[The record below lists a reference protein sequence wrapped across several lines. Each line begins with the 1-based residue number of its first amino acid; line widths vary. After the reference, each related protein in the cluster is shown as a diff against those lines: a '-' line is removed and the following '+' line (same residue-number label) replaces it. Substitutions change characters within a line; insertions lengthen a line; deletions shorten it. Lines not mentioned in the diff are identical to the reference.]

1 MKKLTAGLTYAN
13 VVSTLCLFLLLG
25 GGAAFAATQLP
36 KNSVGAKQ
44 IRKGAVTQAKISKG
58 AQAALRGQ
66 TGEPGQRG
74 ATGALGETGPRGE
87 TGLRGPVGP
96 TEGQSLGENMI
107 GAPEL
112 SFSKTVTTATSGK
125 LYAFAHFDQ
134 AEVSCSA
141 PGPVE
146 VALFVNGV
154 LVPGT
159 TWGMGSE
166 IFKSIDFAGV
176 TAASVPAGVQKL
188 EWGAQCSGA
197 SVVQGMLPGFYGFG
211 AVVLG

>member
-1 MKKLTAGLTYAN
+1 MKKLTASLTYAN

-44 IRKGAVTQAKISKG
+44 IRKGAVTQAKISKE

-74 ATGALGETGPRGE
+74 ATGALGETGPRG
-87 TGLRGPVGP
+87 PVGP
-96 TEGQSLGENMI
+96 TEGQSLGEDMI

-176 TAASVPAGVQKL
+176 TTASVPAGVQKL
-188 EWGAQCSGA
+188 EWGAQCLGA
-197 SVVQGMLPGFYGFG
+197 SVVQGMLPGLYGFG